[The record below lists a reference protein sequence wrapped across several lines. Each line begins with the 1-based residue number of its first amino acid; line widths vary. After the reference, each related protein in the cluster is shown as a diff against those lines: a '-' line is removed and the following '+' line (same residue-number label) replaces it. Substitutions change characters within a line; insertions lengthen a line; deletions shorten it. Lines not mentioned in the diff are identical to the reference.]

1 MAIEKH
7 LVEVG
12 FMGAGKS
19 TVGKAVAKHLGVP
32 FYDTDRRVAE
42 VAGISIPEIFA
53 GKGGEPKFREFER
66 EALMA
71 ILEEEPGIV
80 ATGGGIVSTHLGR
93 QALIGCGSP
102 VVWLRLDF
110 ATTKARV
117 ERDVTTQRPLFADP
131 AKALGLFVMRE
142 PWYEEVSTAEID
154 ASQPIEV
161 VIDEVASYVE

>member
-19 TVGKAVAKHLGVP
+19 TVGKAVAKQLGVP

-42 VAGISIPEIFA
+42 VAGMSVPEIFA
-53 GKGGEPKFREFER
+53 GKGGEPEFRVLER
-66 EALMA
+66 EALLA

-117 ERDVTTQRPLFADP
+117 EEDAATQRPLFMDP
-131 AKALGLFVMRE
+131 AKALGLFVVRE
-142 PWYEEVSTAEID
+142 PWYAQVSTAEID
-154 ASQPIEV
+154 ASRSVEV
-161 VIDEVASYVE
+161 VAADVAAYAV